1 LGYDALASNKI
12 SKALD
17 DFSKAIDLSPA
28 SAKAYEGRAK
38 AFAMDDK
45 AEDAATDY
53 VRAGEIYRV
62 NKENGKAISSFS
74 SALDHSPKNLSAL
87 VGRAG
92 ARLDNSDY
100 RPSLIDYETALKTDD
115 KFYPALYGS
124 GLCHFKM
131 GDHKNAEKYFK
142 KAYEINRSDPYI
154 YQYLMLTY
162 LARDDIKSLRK
173 IYAEFKVVANPVE
186 LAEFKSSSRFEPVLR
201 LINEEDK

>member
-1 LGYDALASNKI
+1 
-12 SKALD
+12 
-17 DFSKAIDLSPA
+17 
-28 SAKAYEGRAK
+28 
-38 AFAMDDK
+38 
-45 AEDAATDY
+45 
-53 VRAGEIYRV
+53 
-62 NKENGKAISSFS
+62 
-74 SALDHSPKNLSAL
+74 
-87 VGRAG
+87 
-92 ARLDNSDY
+92 
-100 RPSLIDYETALKTDD
+100 
-115 KFYPALYGS
+115 
-124 GLCHFKM
+124 M